1 MRGFV
6 RFCALCLFGCVL
18 AGPVLAHVVDV
29 DQYHYHEAESISAYD
44 GMWNMSPSALGS
56 AMISVH
62 DSINATYT
70 ACAFTHIQKNS
81 SVDYAAKGTC
91 TVVSNGN
98 TVSASKLMKRS
109 GSMCPPDA
117 PWVDAPFYRCN
128 SPEPAPPAEPDDPC
142 MTGGAPPGDNSSKVD
157 PANCSIYAY
166 HGRVPS
172 SCRVGDS
179 FQPCPCADGICNNYY
194 CPTGEQKGDCVPAGW
209 NPDAPGVPYIP
220 DPNQAKADGEC
231 TAASGCGGSP
241 PSSPP
246 PPDAGEPDPADPDG
260 GSHGDVPQGGESTT
274 TTGSDG
280 TTTTSERTTTFNP
293 YSGETVVRDRVT
305 TTNPD
310 GSTVVDD
317 TKTTSR
323 GTPGGGTSRTTTR
336 TKTTTGADG
345 SVTVE
350 TEGSTSE
357 TEGQEEE
364 APDNLASGGLDCGS
378 EPSCTGDAIQCGIL
392 KQIWRDN
399 CVFNKISGGDSCSA
413 PPVCDSSQVACAN
426 ALQSWHDRCPQGS
439 PDSSA
444 IEAVA
449 DALVPATEMTVSELD
464 AAVAADPDY
473 APDSEVDLSSLDIGP
488 SNPSPSG
495 SCPLPFS
502 ISVMGIEVGIGTVEM
517 CDFMDW
523 ISWLVRISASLFALF
538 IITGYGVGRSTG
550 GA

>member
-1 MRGFV
+1 MRGFI
-6 RFCALCLFGCVL
+6 RFFALCLFGCVL
-18 AGPVLAHVVDV
+18 VGPVVAVAQDYIRWEGNYGGQCGFHSGPTPTALAQSICNTSACSGARTKLVSEYPGSGNGWTFGCTNPVTGGPMWRYISKKGVVCPAGET
-29 DQYHYHEAESISAYD
+29 Y
-44 GMWNMSPSALGS
+44 NSALG
-56 AMISVH
+56 
-62 DSINATYT
+62 
-70 ACAFTHIQKNS
+70 
-81 SVDYAAKGTC
+81 GC
-91 TVVSNGN
+91 TG
-98 TVSASKLMKRS
+98 
-109 GSMCPPDA
+109 
-117 PWVDAPFYRCN
+117 
-128 SPEPAPPAEPDDPC
+128 PEPAPPAEPDGPC
-142 MTGGAPPGDNSSKVD
+142 MAGGAPPGDNSPKVD

-166 HGRVPS
+166 RGRVPS

-179 FQPCPCADGICNNYY
+179 WQPCPCADGICNNYY

-209 NPDAPGVPYIP
+209 NPASPGVPYIP

-231 TAASGCGGSP
+231 TAAGGCGGSP

-246 PPDAGEPDPADPDG
+246 PPDAGQPDPGDPDG
-260 GSHGDVPQGGESTT
+260 GSHGDVPQGGESTS

-345 SVTVE
+345 SVSVE

-399 CVFNKISGGDSCSA
+399 CVFSKISGGDSCAA
-413 PPVCDSSQVACAN
+413 PPVCDSSQVSCAA

-439 PDSSA
+439 PNQSA
-444 IEAVA
+444 IDGAV
-449 DALVPATEMTVSELD
+449 DALVPGGDMTVSELD
-464 AAVAADPDY
+464 AAAASDPDY
-473 APDSEVDLSSLDIGP
+473 VPDSVVDLSSISIGP
-488 SNPSPSG
+488 TNPSPSG

-502 ISVMGIEVGIGTVEM
+502 ITVMGVDVAIGSTEL
-517 CDFMDW
+517 CDFTDW